1 MENDYHN
8 PYDHRLIGAKNS
20 SGATSG
26 VISDS
31 SDHANLYE
39 APSCLVRNPS
49 GSLFIP
55 SSGKATNRLLIERLS
70 LNYERPQMMSNTI
83 YLNIERHSL

>member
-8 PYDHRLIGAKNS
+8 PYDHRPVGVKNS
-20 SGATSG
+20 VTTSGA
-26 VISDS
+26 SDS
-31 SDHANLYE
+31 DQPNHYE

-55 SSGKATNRLLIERLS
+55 SSGKKKRS
-70 LNYERPQMMSNTI
+70 LTTKHI
-83 YLNIERHSL
+83 YSWTSKGLKLG